1 MLEFQIEDQQSF
13 ASIKVIGCGGAGN
26 NAINRMVD
34 AGLKGVEFIAV
45 NTDRQALAMSKAST
59 TIQIGEKLTKG
70 LGAGAVP
77 DVGRRAAEESREEIA
92 QALKG
97 ADLVFV
103 TAGMGGGT
111 GTGAAP
117 IVAEIARDL
126 NCLTIAVVTKPFAFE
141 GKQRMKNAEMGVID
155 LKQRVD
161 TLVVI
166 PNDRLLQVVT
176 KGTSMLEAFRIADD
190 VLRQGIQGISDL
202 IAVPALINLDFA
214 DVKTVMESGGLAHMG
229 IGTGKGENRMVEA
242 AKNAIQSPLLETNID
257 GARAVLINI
266 TGGEDMSIID
276 INEAANLVMQAADS
290 EANIIFGAGIDE
302 NMDDEVRITV
312 IATGFE
318 KTPFP
323 KKEDAKKKTGSD
335 RDWTRSFSGGGTA
348 YDAGNLRGTPLVQQD
363 YPTPS
368 YEDMSFNM
376 PMDEDRGSSFGGS
389 YMGGGSTISGG
400 HAADDAGRPD
410 VSIRLR
416 PGISASAALWTGGL
430 WHGPARHAVSG
441 RYAAAPAARHA
452 ADGIWPAVSGR
463 HAAAREP
470 AAGRQGA
477 TRTRA
482 SARLRGTRR
491 LGRACLPAQ
500 AHTQVKTN
508 GGPVSS
514 QPETGLFLIPY
525 NPPVA
530 KTAFLLYTKD
540 GTQRPMGEG

>member
-34 AGLKGVEFIAV
+34 AGLKGVEFIAI
-45 NTDRQALAMSKAST
+45 NTDRQALSMSKAST

-92 QALKG
+92 SAIEG

-126 NCLTIAVVTKPFAFE
+126 NCLTIAVVTKPFQFE
-141 GKQRMKNAEMGVID
+141 GKQRMKNAETGVID

-229 IGTGKGENRMVEA
+229 IGIGKGENRMVEA

-290 EANIIFGAGIDE
+290 EANIIFGAGIDDSL
-302 NMDDEVRITV
+302 DDEVRITV

-323 KKEDAKKKTGSD
+323 KKEERKRSSGD
-335 RDWTRSFSGGGTA
+335 RDWTRSFSS
-348 YDAGNLRGTPLVQQD
+348 DARGTPYGAGGPGQMTRQD

-368 YEDMSFNM
+368 YEDMSFGM
-376 PMDEDRGSSFGGS
+376 PVDGERRQDDFGAGF
-389 YMGGGSTISGG
+389 MGGGVPT
-400 HAADDAGRPD
+400 
-410 VSIRLR
+410 
-416 PGISASAALWTGGL
+416 
-430 WHGPARHAVSG
+430 
-441 RYAAAPAARHA
+441 PAAMPQQGTQLYPGYQPTFPTQQPFGQ
-452 ADGIWPAVSGR
+452 ADYQQPGMPY
-463 HAAAREP
+463 
-470 AAGRQGA
+470 QGA
-477 TRTRA
+477 QPQQVDFNYPNPQ
-482 SARLRGTRR
+482 
-491 LGRACLPAQ
+491 LGNQRQPAQ
-500 AHTQVKTN
+500 QA
-508 GGPVSS
+508 
-514 QPETGLFLIPY
+514 PEAPQKSNAVERDDLGVP
-525 NPPVA
+525 
-530 KTAFLLYTKD
+530 AFLR
-540 GTQRPMGEG
+540 RPSRK

>member
-1 MLEFQIEDQQSF
+1 MLEFQIEDQLSF
-13 ASIKVIGCGGAGN
+13 ATIKVIGCGGAGN

-34 AGLKGVEFIAV
+34 AGLKGVDFIAI
-45 NTDRQALAMSKAST
+45 NTDRQALAMSKAGT

-92 QALKG
+92 AAIKG

-117 IVAEIARDL
+117 VVAEIARDM

-141 GKQRMKNAEMGVID
+141 GKQRMKNAEMGMID

-214 DVKTVMESGGLAHMG
+214 DVKTVMESGGMAHMG
-229 IGTGKGENRMVEA
+229 IGIGTGENRMVEA
-242 AKNAIQSPLLETNID
+242 AKNAISSPLLETNID
-257 GARAVLINI
+257 GARSVLINI

-302 NMDDEVRITV
+302 RLKDEVRITV

-323 KKEDAKKKTGSD
+323 KKEDKKASSE
-335 RDWTRSFSGGGTA
+335 RDWSRSFGSAAAGALYGSG
-348 YDAGNLRGTPLVQQD
+348 PMVQQE
-363 YPTPS
+363 YSAPS
-368 YEDMSFNM
+368 YDDMSFNM
-376 PMDEDRGSSFGGS
+376 PMDEDSMGGFGYSMGGS
-389 YMGGGSTISGG
+389 AMPT
-400 HAADDAGRPD
+400 
-410 VSIRLR
+410 
-416 PGISASAALWTGGL
+416 
-430 WHGPARHAVSG
+430 
-441 RYAAAPAARHA
+441 PAAVPQMMQQPTYTAPYGQQPYQPSQFAQPEYGA
-452 ADGIWPAVSGR
+452 AFQQTATQPVQQPVPQAQPQMEYGQQYQAMQPAVPQKEPVAQQPILQQPAVSQPVPQ
-463 HAAAREP
+463 P
-470 AAGRQGA
+470 AAPER
-477 TRTRA
+477 
-482 SARLRGTRR
+482 SS
-491 LGRACLPAQ
+491 LGVP
-500 AHTQVKTN
+500 
-508 GGPVSS
+508 
-514 QPETGLFLIPY
+514 
-525 NPPVA
+525 
-530 KTAFLLYTKD
+530 AFLR
-540 GTQRPMGEG
+540 RPTRK